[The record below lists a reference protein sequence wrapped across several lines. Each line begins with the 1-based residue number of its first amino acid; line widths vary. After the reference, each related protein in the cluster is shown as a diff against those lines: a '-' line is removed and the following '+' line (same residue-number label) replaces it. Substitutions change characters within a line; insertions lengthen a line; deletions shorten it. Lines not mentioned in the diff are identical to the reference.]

1 MVSSAAPAVSKN
13 AATVGDY
20 LRIARLDHA
29 TKHVFVL
36 PGIALAWLLRG
47 VHSSDLALSVLLGF
61 LCVVC
66 IASANYVIN
75 EWLDREFDKHHP
87 TKSTRASVRTDLKA
101 RNVYLLWVLFVVVGL
116 TCAAAAST
124 TMLVVAC
131 VFAAQGI
138 FYNVKPLRTKD
149 KAYLDVISEAIN
161 NPLRLAIG
169 WAMVDPFT
177 LPPVSLMAGY
187 WLGGAFLMAVKRF
200 SEYRQI
206 VASHGLDLLIR
217 YRASFA
223 GYTERALLVSC
234 FVYAML
240 TIFALAVF
248 LIKYRIEYILTFP
261 FLVALFAQYLNISM
275 FTNST
280 AQSPE
285 KLFSERRL
293 LAIAAGLGV
302 TFVVFTF
309 VDLPD
314 LEVLTAQRFIVAP
327 W

>member
-1 MVSSAAPAVSKN
+1 MVSTTTPAVSKS
-13 AATVGDY
+13 AATMGDY

-47 VHSSDLALSVLLGF
+47 IHSSNLALSIFLGF
-61 LCVVC
+61 VCVVC

-87 TKSTRASVRTDLKA
+87 TKSARASVRTDLRA
-101 RNVYLLWVLFVVVGL
+101 RNVYLLWLFFIVVGL
-116 TCAAAAST
+116 GCAAIAST
-124 TMLVVAC
+124 TLLIVAC

-138 FYNVKPLRTKD
+138 FYNVEPLRTKD
-149 KAYLDVISEAIN
+149 KAFLDVISEAIN

-169 WAMVDPFT
+169 WAMIDPTT
-177 LPPVSLMAGY
+177 LPPVSLIAGY
-187 WLGGAFLMAVKRF
+187 WLGGAFLMAMKRF

-206 VASHGLDLLIR
+206 VASHGLDLLVR
-217 YRASFA
+217 YRRSFA
-223 GYTERALLVSC
+223 GYTEKSLLASC

-240 TIFALAVF
+240 TVFALAVF

-261 FLVALFAQYLNISM
+261 FLIAMFAQYLKISM
-275 FTNST
+275 YTNSA

-285 KLFSERRL
+285 KLFGERRL
-293 LAIAAGLGV
+293 LAMAAGLV
-302 TFVVFTF
+302 MTFVIFTF

-314 LEVLTAQRFIVAP
+314 LEMLASQRFIMVP